1 MVEVEAKR
9 KPDGKIISWPEVP
22 KGGFLKKICQTITL
36 PKTNSSPL
44 QMGWL
49 DYYFPIGEMLVSG
62 RGYPPGNF
70 TSHGTHL
77 KRSEKEHENYH
88 RLKLVPAIVGG
99 YVFSFPGGSSPTF
112 LQVGITLRDRRFQS
126 KLGSLWLPQRMVMSR
141 SKKKGNK
148 KHPKQVWK
156 NMCHTLLVVNMFG

>member
-1 MVEVEAKR
+1 MLNCRGAHVFFLQFFTSKSLSCVSSILLNTCIQCIVIGAYRWFHVSKLPKLKLKTLDLENTASWRCDARRVVEVEAKR

-77 KRSEKEHENYH
+77 KRNMKIIIDSSWYR
-88 RLKLVPAIVGG
+88 RL
-99 YVFSFPGGSSPTF
+99 
-112 LQVGITLRDRRFQS
+112 
-126 KLGSLWLPQRMVMSR
+126 
-141 SKKKGNK
+141 
-148 KHPKQVWK
+148 
-156 NMCHTLLVVNMFG
+156 